1 MNSTMPESDY
11 IHCMF
16 CIVLKYGSDALEEL
30 GLATGNVRVELLFS
44 RDESNCAFGRPV
56 SGQL

>member
-30 GLATGNVRVELLFS
+30 GLATGNVRVEL
-44 RDESNCAFGRPV
+44 
-56 SGQL
+56 

>member
-11 IHCMF
+11 IH